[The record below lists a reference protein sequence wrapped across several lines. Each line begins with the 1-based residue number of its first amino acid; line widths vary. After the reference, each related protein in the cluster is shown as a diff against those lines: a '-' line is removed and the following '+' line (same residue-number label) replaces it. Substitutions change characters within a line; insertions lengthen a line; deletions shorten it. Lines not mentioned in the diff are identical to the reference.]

1 MLSRRVKC
9 PETLLCPQLHLFGS
23 LFLRSGHVHIAL
35 RPGFAPVSDW
45 DGSYFLKVP
54 EDTWRLS
61 LRMQDKRTTR
71 MSITEFITDNKA
83 EIF

>member
-35 RPGFAPVSDW
+35 RPGFASVSDW
-45 DGSYFLKVP
+45 DGSYFLKVL

-71 MSITEFITDNKA
+71 MSITEFITENKA